1 MKDKSGGGKLV
12 GDSMASQNA
21 SLREGCPGSTDS
33 HKKPGVMPIGGKANT
48 GYRPY

>member
-21 SLREGCPGSTDS
+21 SLQCSHGTES

-48 GYRPY
+48 GFRSY